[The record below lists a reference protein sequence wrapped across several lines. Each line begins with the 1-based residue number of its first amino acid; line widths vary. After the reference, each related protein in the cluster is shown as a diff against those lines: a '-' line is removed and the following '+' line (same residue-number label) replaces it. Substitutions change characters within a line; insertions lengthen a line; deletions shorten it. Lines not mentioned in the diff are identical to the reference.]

1 MNMICNSLSL
11 FALILIAAILID
23 RGAVGLS

>member
-1 MNMICNSLSL
+1 MTTFCNSLSI
-11 FALILIAAILID
+11 FALILIAAILIN